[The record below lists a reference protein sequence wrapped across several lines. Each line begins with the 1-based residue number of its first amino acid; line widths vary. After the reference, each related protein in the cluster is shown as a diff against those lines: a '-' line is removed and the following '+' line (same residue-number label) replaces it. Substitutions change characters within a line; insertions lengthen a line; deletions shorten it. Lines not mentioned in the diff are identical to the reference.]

1 MNEKSLRVLEYVK
14 IKEMLE
20 GYCVSEA
27 AKEWAR
33 NLLPGHDK
41 SMVMHWQAETT
52 EAQRVMLK
60 SGQVHI
66 GKIMNIEPSLK
77 MAEIGSTLYNRALL
91 DIGDTIRTAR
101 LLKGFV
107 ERQPDDALALP
118 ILTSHIVYI
127 GSFKE
132 LESVIERCI
141 LNDTDISDDASPKLR
156 SIRRSI
162 ESKHQ
167 QIRSKLDKIISS
179 DSMQRYLQDALV
191 TIRQDRFVIPVKAE
205 HKTHIKGL
213 IHDQSASG
221 ATFYIEPIEI
231 VELNNQLKELD
242 IEERR
247 EIERILKEITG
258 QVAHVVD
265 GLRATYHALIA
276 LDCIFAKGKLSLKMK
291 GSEPEINAH
300 MAIRIRKGRH
310 PLIAPD
316 VVVPTDFHM
325 GEHFKSLL
333 ITGPNTGGKTVTLK
347 TVGLFALMCQSGLH
361 LPAEEGTRFPI
372 FSAVYADIGDEQSIE
387 QSLSTFSS
395 HMRNIVD
402 ILDHIDAHTLVLF
415 DELGAGTDPTE
426 GAALAMAI
434 LNDVLKR
441 GALSVATTH
450 YSELKQFALVNDG
463 FENASVEFNVETLS
477 PTYKLLIGV
486 PGKSNAYEISRK
498 LGLSNP
504 IIESAKRF
512 VDTESI
518 AFEDILNSIETNRKE
533 TELLRLEAE
542 QYHRD
547 AQTLKRRVSQ
557 EEDKLREQREKI
569 MEKAKHEARELLKR
583 AKEEADLLV
592 KELREMRVTSDVDNK
607 RLEAIRRDLK
617 DKTHALQEQVNKE
630 AMSGGEVPNPLKL
643 GMEVLVTTLG
653 QPGSVVSLPDDKQ
666 MVQVQVGIM
675 RLSVPL
681 NALRIYVSPE
691 KPKPTKFSPARS
703 KGGKGSSDGPHAIA
717 ARSEIDLRGQN
728 LEEAIIALDQ
738 YLDHAVRS
746 SLQQVCV
753 IHGMGTGVLKKG
765 LTDFMR
771 RHGHVKQQ
779 RPGEYG
785 EGGAGVTIVTFN
797 NDQASMVKVAQG

>member
-1 MNEKSLRVLEYVK
+1 MNEKSLRVLEYHK
-14 IKEMLE
+14 IKDMLE
-20 GYCVSEA
+20 GFCVSEA

-33 NLLPGHDK
+33 TLHPSTVKED
-41 SMVMHWQAETT
+41 VVHWQQQTT
-52 EAQRVMLK
+52 EAQRVMIKAGQFHMGRIMAIEAPLK
-60 SGQVHI
+60 
-66 GKIMNIEPSLK
+66 L
-77 MAEIGSTLYNRALL
+77 AEIGSTLYNRALL
-91 DIGDTIRTAR
+91 EIADTIRTAR

-107 ERQPDDALALP
+107 ERQPDEALALP
-118 ILTSHIVYI
+118 ILLSHSNYLGIY
-127 GSFKE
+127 KE
-132 LESVIERCI
+132 LEHVIERSI
-141 LNDTDISDDASPKLR
+141 LNDTDVSDDASPKLK
-156 SIRRSI
+156 SIRRTI

-167 QIRSKLDKIISS
+167 QIRSRLEKIISA

-205 HKTHIKGL
+205 HKSHIKGL

-221 ATFYIEPIEI
+221 ATFYIEPMEI

-242 IEERR
+242 LEEKR
-247 EIERILKEITG
+247 EIERILKEITA
-258 QVAHVVD
+258 QIAKFVD
-265 GLRATYHALIA
+265 SLRATYHALVT
-276 LDCIFAKGKLSLKMK
+276 LDMIFAKGKLSLKMK

-310 PLIAPD
+310 PLIPANE
-316 VVVPTDFHM
+316 VVPTEFYM
-325 GEHFKSLL
+325 GGDVESLL

-372 FSAVYADIGDEQSIE
+372 FNSVFADIGDEQSIE

-402 ILDHIDAHTLVLF
+402 ILDHIDNRTLVLF

-434 LNDVLKR
+434 LSDVLKR
-441 GALSVATTH
+441 GALSIATTH
-450 YSELKQFALVNDG
+450 YSELKQFALINEG
-463 FENASVEFNVETLS
+463 FQNASVEFNVETLS

-498 LGLSNP
+498 LGLSDP

-512 VDTESI
+512 MDNESI
-518 AFEDILNSIETNRKE
+518 AFEDILSSIENNRKQS
-533 TELLRLEAE
+533 ELLKLEAE
-542 QYHRD
+542 QFHRD

-557 EEDKLREQREKI
+557 EEDKLREQREKV
-569 MEKAKHEARELLKR
+569 MDKAKAEARELLKR
-583 AKEEADLLV
+583 AKEEADSLV
-592 KELREMRVTSDVDNK
+592 KELRDMRVTSDVDNK

-630 AMSGGEVPNPLKL
+630 AMSGGEVPDPLKL

-653 QPGSVVSLPDDKQ
+653 QPGSVVSMPDDKQ

-675 RLSVPL
+675 RLTVPL
-681 NALRIYVSPE
+681 NTLRIYVSPTQ
-691 KPKPTKFSPARS
+691 PKATKFSPAR
-703 KGGKGSSDGPHAIA
+703 GKNGSSKADKSNTATV
-717 ARSEIDLRGQN
+717 RSELDLRGHN
-728 LEEAIIALDQ
+728 LEEAILSLDQ

-746 SLQQVCV
+746 SLKQVCI

-765 LTDFMR
+765 LFDYMR
-771 RHGHVKQQ
+771 RHGHVKEQ
-779 RPGEYG
+779 RAGEYG
-785 EGGAGVTIVTFN
+785 EGGAGVTIVTL
-797 NDQASMVKVAQG
+797 K